1 MASECFPKQNERFCV
16 VIARPYESGSVR
28 MRRVLE
34 RHARHLKDTR
44 PRQGAEM
51 LAGIQPKCNQMDLAP
66 EELLRLIELIL
77 VCQIPGWTFLLGYIL
92 AKR

>member
-1 MASECFPKQNERFCV
+1 VASECFPKQNERFCV
-16 VIARPYESGSVR
+16 VIAWPYESGSVR

-34 RHARHLKDTR
+34 RHARHLEDTR

-51 LAGIQPKCNQMDLAP
+51 SAEIQPKCKMDLAP

>member
-1 MASECFPKQNERFCV
+1 VASEFFPKQDERFCV
-16 VIARPYESGSVR
+16 VIAWPYESGSVR

-34 RHARHLKDTR
+34 RHPRQLEDTR
-44 PRQGAEM
+44 PRQGPEM
-51 LAGIQPKCNQMDLAP
+51 SAGIQPKCNQMDLAP
-66 EELLRLIELIL
+66 EELLRLIELVF